1 MQACW
6 KTCCDHG
13 VLLFRGSDYEE
24 EMEEEERGVQVTF
37 LSRPPSSR
45 RATHMPAPPPDQ
57 PHADG
62 RHIPLE
68 APQLHGRILK
78 DFTKVPK
85 PAYLKFRC
93 DVDQFEVVQDSLDQR
108 FRTNV
113 QADIYTSVVLPKGLS
128 LHHFIDLDYIRK
140 HPVKYP
146 GAIELIESSGLAA
159 PFAFHHDFNQ
169 AAIHQFYCTCF
180 FATNKTVT

>member
-6 KTCCDHG
+6 KMTCDRR
-13 VLLFRGSDYEE
+13 VLLFLGSDYEE

-37 LSRPPSSR
+37 SSLPRGSR
-45 RATHMPAPPPDQ
+45 RATHIATPPPDQ
-57 PHADG
+57 PHANG

-68 APQLHGRILK
+68 APQLHGCILK

-85 PAYLKFRC
+85 HAYLKFWH

-113 QADIYTSVVLPKGLS
+113 
-128 LHHFIDLDYIRK
+128 
-140 HPVKYP
+140 
-146 GAIELIESSGLAA
+146 
-159 PFAFHHDFNQ
+159 
-169 AAIHQFYCTCF
+169 
-180 FATNKTVT
+180 